1 MLQFPLW
8 KKLVIFSVI
17 LLFTWW
23 ALPNV
28 MTADMRAKIPE
39 WAGGQTVNL
48 GLDLR
53 GGSHLLLEV
62 DTRAYMHDKVDN
74 LRNDLRSRLLREK
87 IGYSDIR
94 ALSNGVEVT
103 LRPETYGDKN
113 IRNILSSVEE
123 GLEVDL
129 DNEKAKITFSKTGL
143 REKQMQLIEQSIE
156 IVNRRVN
163 ESGTKEPIIQR
174 QGDNQIVLQVPG
186 LNDPAQLKRILGKTA
201 KMTFHL
207 VNPNVTLDDIAK
219 GKVPFGT
226 RVMPADDSDTER
238 AHPGDPRRY
247 PVYSKVEL
255 SGEMLTNASAT
266 FDGGTPVVSFSFN
279 SEGAKR
285 FSDITTKNV
294 GRPFAIVLDDKV
306 ITAPNIRSPILGGN
320 GIITGNFSVES
331 ANELAM
337 LLRAGALPAPLKIVE
352 ERSVGPSLGL
362 DSIEAGKK
370 ASIIAVIAVMF
381 FMLISYG
388 LFGIFAN
395 IALAVN
401 IVMILGALSLLQATL
416 TLPGIAGI
424 VLTLGMAVDANV
436 LIYERIREE
445 ISRGRSPVSAIESG
459 FKFAFGTIMDSNITT
474 LIAAFL
480 LFYFGTGTIK
490 GFAVTLTIGIL
501 ASMFTATLFTR
512 LMIAGWVRKF
522 RPKTIPI

>member
-1 MLQFPLW
+1 MLNFPLW
-8 KKLVIFSVI
+8 KKILVCFVI
-17 LLFTWW
+17 ALFTWW
-23 ALPNV
+23 AVPNILS
-28 MTADMRAKIPE
+28 ADMRARIPE
-39 WAGGQTVNL
+39 WAGGKTVNL

-62 DTRAYMHDKVDN
+62 DTRAYLKERIQN
-74 LRNDLRSRLLREK
+74 LRGDLRARLLREK
-87 IGYSDIR
+87 IGYSNIR
-94 ALSNGVEVT
+94 VANDGVKVT
-103 LRPETYGDKN
+103 LRPETFGDKN
-113 IRNILSSVEE
+113 IRTLLSGISDGVT
-123 GLEVDL
+123 VDMD
-129 DNEKAKITFSKTGL
+129 DNEATVSYSKEAL
-143 REKQMQLIEQSIE
+143 RQKKLQLIEQSIE

-174 QGDNQIVLQVPG
+174 QGDDQIVLQVPG
-186 LNDPAQLKRILGKTA
+186 LSDPSQLKRILGKTA
-201 KMTFHL
+201 NMTFHL
-207 VNPNVTLDDIAK
+207 VNPNVSLEDIAK
-219 GKVPFGT
+219 GNVPFGT
-226 RVMPADDSDTER
+226 RILPGDDSDSART
-238 AHPGDPRRY
+238 HQGDMRRY
-247 PVYSKVEL
+247 PVYSKIEL

-266 FDGGTPVVSFSFN
+266 FDQGQPVVSFSFN

-285 FSDITTKNV
+285 FADITTKNV
-294 GRPFAIVLDDKV
+294 GRPFAVVLDDKV

-320 GIITGNFSVES
+320 GIITGNFNVQS

-370 ASIIAVIAVMF
+370 ASIIAVIVVML
-381 FMLISYG
+381 FMMISYG

-395 IALAVN
+395 IALGVN
-401 IVMILGALSLLQATL
+401 IVIIMGALSFLQATL

-445 ISRGRSPVSAIESG
+445 IDRGRSAVSAVESG
-459 FKFAFGTIMDSNITT
+459 FRFAFGTIVDSNITT

-480 LFYFGTGTIK
+480 LYIFGTGTIK

-501 ASMFTATLFTR
+501 ASMFTAILLTR
-512 LMIAGWVRKF
+512 LIVAWYIRKY

>member
-1 MLQFPLW
+1 MLHFALW
-8 KKLVIFSVI
+8 KKLAIFTIIV
-17 LLFTWW
+17 LFAWW
-23 ALPNV
+23 ALPNI
-28 MTADMRAKIPE
+28 MPADMRAKIPE

-62 DTRAYMHDKVDN
+62 DTRAYMRDRIDN
-74 LRNDLRSRLLREK
+74 LRSDVRSRLLREK
-87 IGYSDIR
+87 IGYSNIR
-94 ALSNGVEVT
+94 PTSNGVTVA
-103 LRPETYGDKN
+103 LRTDTIGDKN
-113 IRNILSSVEE
+113 IRTILSEVEQ
-123 GLEVDL
+123 GLEIEIDGEIANISL
-129 DNEKAKITFSKTGL
+129 SETAM
-143 REKQMQLIEQSIE
+143 REKQIQLIEQSIE

-186 LNDPAQLKRILGKTA
+186 LSDPAQLKRILGKTA

-207 VNPNVTLDDIAK
+207 VNPNVTLEDMAK
-219 GKVPFGT
+219 GNVPFGT
-226 RVMPADDSDTER
+226 RIMSSDDSSSQR
-238 AHPGDPRRY
+238 HPGDPQRF

-266 FDGGTPVVSFSFN
+266 FDAGTPVVSFSFN

-285 FSDITTKNV
+285 FADITTKNV

-320 GIITGNFSVES
+320 GIITGNFTVES

-370 ASIIAVIAVMF
+370 ASIIAVIAVMA

-401 IVMILGALSLLQATL
+401 VVMILGALSFLQATL

-445 ISRGRSPVSAIESG
+445 INRGRSVVSAIESG
-459 FKFAFGTIMDSNITT
+459 FRFAFSTIMDSNITT

-512 LMIAGWVRKF
+512 LMIAWWVRRF